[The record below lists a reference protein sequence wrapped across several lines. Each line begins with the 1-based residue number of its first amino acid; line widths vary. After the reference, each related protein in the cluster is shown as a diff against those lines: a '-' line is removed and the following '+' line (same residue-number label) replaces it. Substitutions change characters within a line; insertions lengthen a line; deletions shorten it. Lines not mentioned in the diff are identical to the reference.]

1 MLPEPLFLN
10 IHMYILYSARGY
22 HKDRFLYDIL
32 CKIQSFVRFIYLN
45 IKYAYIHASELSC
58 IAI

>member
-1 MLPEPLFLN
+1 MLPEPLFFN

-32 CKIQSFVRFIYLN
+32 CKIQICAFQIVVIIAPLNTVAKSYL
-45 IKYAYIHASELSC
+45 L
-58 IAI
+58 

>member
-32 CKIQSFVRFIYLN
+32 CKIQICAFQIVVIIAPLNTVAKSYL
-45 IKYAYIHASELSC
+45 L
-58 IAI
+58 

>member
-32 CKIQSFVRFIYLN
+32 CKIQSFCSLQ
-45 IKYAYIHASELSC
+45 IKYHHIL
-58 IAI
+58 IQKVRIIN